1 MRVLV
6 VDQDSTSNLAI
17 TRSLRDRYTV
27 DAVGSKA
34 ACLDLLRSNTF
45 EVIVACE
52 RLEDGSGL
60 ELLGQVAKRW
70 PSMLRLFAADRERL
84 KLLRGR
90 LGPFELFQ
98 TLPYPID
105 PERLGNALGR
115 AEAGGKAEAE
125 PTAEVLEEQEQN
137 PFPPPQPA
145 PRVAPA
151 AASPPPRPARPRPRV
166 GGRRIHSLPVPA
178 SQPASGDSD
187 RGTNVR
193 DRPRQSSVKFPQI
206 ELPENTVAAP
216 VFLGS
221 GSLRRKSNQPGGVV
235 ALGRAASSLPVR
247 AGSNLESPRLPW
259 LVGGVV
265 AACGAILIGVAMFRP
280 HVAPTVQISTAPI
293 TSAPTAP
300 QWSEPPPSPATS
312 APAAPVEVRKGA
324 HPIAHSVG
332 HASAK
337 LPRPPSPSPASASV
351 STLAAS
357 PAYAPGT
364 SSETVAATPQQAL
377 PPETP
382 AGFTMIHA
390 QTSGAASALSAA
402 TSPSGAA
409 TAMISG
415 ASNSPKGA
423 AAAESSRLHDVPSAQ
438 TAATAP
444 KPSRAA
450 AGEPPPVVREAK
462 LIRRV
467 RPDYPSAARRESI
480 VGSVDLDV
488 TVSSRG
494 EVTNIAVLRADP
506 PGVFEKSAVNA
517 VRKWKYDPQYV
528 DGLPSD
534 AHLNVH
540 LDFNPG

>member
-45 EVIVACE
+45 EAIVACE
-52 RLEDGSGL
+52 RLDDGSGL

-70 PSMLRLFAADRERL
+70 PRMLRLFAADRERL

-98 TLPYPID
+98 TLPYPIE
-105 PERLGNALGR
+105 PERLGSALGR
-115 AEAGGKAEAE
+115 AESGGKAEAE
-125 PTAEVLEEQEQN
+125 PADDVPEEQAQN

-145 PRVAPA
+145 PRVAPAA

-166 GGRRIHSLPVPA
+166 GGRRVHSLPVPA
-178 SQPASGDSD
+178 SQPASTDADSD
-187 RGTNVR
+187 ANMPRG
-193 DRPRQSSVKFPQI
+193 RPRQGSVKFPQI
-206 ELPENTVAAP
+206 DRLENTAASQ

-221 GSLRRKSNQPGGVV
+221 GSLRRKSSQPAGVV

-247 AGSNLESPRLPW
+247 AAASPLSLHADSNLESPRLPW
-259 LVGGVV
+259 LIGGVV
-265 AACGAILIGVAMFRP
+265 AACGAILIGLAMFRP
-280 HVAPTVQISTAPI
+280 HAAPPVQVSTGP

-300 QWSEPPPSPATS
+300 AVSEPAPLPAPS
-312 APAAPVEVRKGA
+312 APAAPVELRKGA
-324 HPIAHSVG
+324 RAAAHSAV
-332 HASAK
+332 HANAK
-337 LPRPPSPSPASASV
+337 SPATPAAAPAAGSNAAPATS
-351 STLAAS
+351 SQTLAGS
-357 PAYAPGT
+357 
-364 SSETVAATPQQAL
+364 PQQAL

-390 QTSGAASALSAA
+390 QTSAASSALPAASSPDGSAA
-402 TSPSGAA
+402 ATPAGGA
-409 TAMISG
+409 TA
-415 ASNSPKGA
+415 PKAVA
-423 AAAESSRLHDVPSAQ
+423 AAQPSSPPDSQ
-438 TAATAP
+438 STQATP

-450 AGEPPPVVREAK
+450 PGEPPPVVREAK

-494 EVTNIAVLRADP
+494 DVTNIAVLRADP
-506 PGVFEKSAVNA
+506 PGMFEKSAVSA

-528 DGLPSD
+528 DGLPAD

>member
-17 TRSLRDRYTV
+17 SRSLRDRYTV

-70 PSMLRLFAADRERL
+70 PRMLRLFAADRGRL

-98 TLPYPID
+98 TLPYPIE
-105 PERLGNALGR
+105 PERLGSALGR
-115 AEAGGKAEAE
+115 AESGGKAEPE
-125 PTAEVLEEQEQN
+125 PSADALEEQEQN

-145 PRVAPA
+145 PRIAPPA

-166 GGRRIHSLPVPA
+166 GGRRVHALPAPA
-178 SQPASGDSD
+178 SQPASGASDSEPNRA
-187 RGTNVR
+187 RG
-193 DRPRQSSVKFPQI
+193 RPRQGSVRFPQ
-206 ELPENTVAAP
+206 LDRPESTAATP

-221 GSLRRKSNQPGGVV
+221 GSLRRKSNQPAGVV
-235 ALGRAASSLPVR
+235 ALGRAATSLPLR
-247 AGSNLESPRLPW
+247 ADSNLESPRLPW
-259 LVGGVV
+259 LIGGVV

-280 HVAPTVQISTAPI
+280 HSAPPVAVSTGPI
-293 TSAPTAP
+293 TSAPIAP
-300 QWSEPPPSPATS
+300 QVSEPAPLPDSS
-312 APAAPVEVRKGA
+312 APAAPIELRKGA
-324 HPIAHSVG
+324 RPVTHSVA
-332 HASAK
+332 HANAK
-337 LPRPPSPSPASASV
+337 SPLTPAAP
-351 STLAAS
+351 AAGS
-357 PAYAPGT
+357 
-364 SSETVAATPQQAL
+364 AATPATSPTATPATLAGTSQQAL
-377 PPETP
+377 SAETP
-382 AGFTMIHA
+382 AGFTMIAA
-390 QTSGAASALSAA
+390 QTSGAAPAL
-402 TSPSGAA
+402 P
-409 TAMISG
+409 
-415 ASNSPKGA
+415 A
-423 AAAESSRLHDVPSAQ
+423 AAPESSHPPAAQSAQ
-438 TAATAP
+438 AAP
-444 KPSRAA
+444 KPEPEATAGGSAGESHRSRADS
-450 AGEPPPVVREAK
+450 GEPPPVVREAK

-467 RPDYPSAARRESI
+467 RADYPSAARRESI

-506 PGVFEKSAVNA
+506 PGLFEKSAVNA

-528 DGLPSD
+528 DGLPAD